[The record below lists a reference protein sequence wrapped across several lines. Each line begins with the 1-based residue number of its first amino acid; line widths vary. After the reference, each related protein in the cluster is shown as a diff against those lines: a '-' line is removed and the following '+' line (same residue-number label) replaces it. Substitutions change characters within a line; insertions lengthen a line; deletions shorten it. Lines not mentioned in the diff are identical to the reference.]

1 MSNVFR
7 NAPINISLPLS
18 TSPDLTLTLCPHP
31 DTVCG
36 HRAHGAVFH
45 SPSEASR
52 GLGPSPMT
60 LPESLREAGV
70 GTTKEGPE
78 LVLAELT
85 LMWTLH
91 LRAKLFTLLP
101 TDGARAQ
108 AVIPSPSS
116 PPTAALALVLRNFR
130 KTFNLTLSDLCKS
143 GEKAEKARKKRGVA
157 KKNQGDMIK
166 NS

>member
-1 MSNVFR
+1 MGKIVFLPGKSHGQRSLAGTVQRVEKSQTRLSMSNVFR

-18 TSPDLTLTLCPHP
+18 TSPDLTRTLCPHP

-36 HRAHGAVFH
+36 HRAHGAVLH

-85 LMWTLH
+85 PMSTFH
-91 LRAKLFTLLP
+91 LRAKAFLLYFQQMALELKRSSHLLLVHRLLP
-101 TDGARAQ
+101 L
-108 AVIPSPSS
+108 P
-116 PPTAALALVLRNFR
+116 LF
-130 KTFNLTLSDLCKS
+130 
-143 GEKAEKARKKRGVA
+143 
-157 KKNQGDMIK
+157 
-166 NS
+166 